1 MLQWFYEGDNLTMI
15 DVPAPAP
22 ISLVDLIRG
31 TLSEPESGGIYN
43 HFGPT
48 GNDWSVGAF
57 GGTPVPLVFNYQ
69 GNAPAD
75 VLAAFGSA
83 SPFLVSQ
90 VTDPNSPLNNKGG
103 SDFSN
108 LLLGASFIFGG
119 ALLTGGTGLFSTV
132 FDSISNAVSS
142 VFTAAP
148 EVAWG
153 ALDAGPAA
161 IVVDS
166 TAAAAYATAA
176 AVSIEALPTLTIP
189 AVAES
194 YIPWGALDAGSAAI
208 PVDAAAAAA
217 YGAVNAATVA
227 ALTIPVVAESVVP
240 WGALDAGP
248 AAIPVD
254 AAAAA
259 AYGASNAATVAATV
273 GGITLATAKDI
284 ASLAATAAGIA
295 KAAIGVSA
303 ASAKAANPMAAFTSP
318 MVLKNGS
325 DALLNNAISNAA
337 GEPAAAAVPAAAASM
352 YAAFA
357 IAGVA
362 LVGIYIFVVRNK

>member
-90 VTDPNSPLNNKGG
+90 VTDQNSPLNNQGG

-194 YIPWGALDAGSAAI
+194 YIPWGALDAGS
-208 PVDAAAAAA
+208 
-217 YGAVNAATVA
+217 
-227 ALTIPVVAESVVP
+227 
-240 WGALDAGP
+240 

>member
-1 MLQWFYEGDNLTMI
+1 VLQWEMNGEAGGFWVE
-15 DVPAPAP
+15 VPDPVP

-31 TLSEPESGGIYN
+31 TLRDPESGGIYHN
-43 HFGPT
+43 FGPS
-48 GNDWSVGAF
+48 GNDWDVGAF
-57 GGTPVPLVFNYQ
+57 GGAGTPTLFNYK

-75 VLAAFGSA
+75 VLAAFPSA
-83 SPFLVSQ
+83 SPQLISLVI
-90 VTDPNSPLNNKGG
+90 DPDSPLNNQGG

-108 LLLGASFIFGG
+108 LLLGASFVTGG
-119 ALLTGGTGLFSTV
+119 ALLTGGPSLFSTV

-148 EVAWG
+148 EAVAWG

-161 IVVDS
+161 I
-166 TAAAAYATAA
+166 
-176 AVSIEALPTLTIP
+176 L
-189 AVAES
+189 
-194 YIPWGALDAGSAAI
+194 
-208 PVDAAAAAA
+208 VDAAAAAA

-259 AYGASNAATVAATV
+259 AYGAVNAATVAALTIPVVAQSVVPWGALDAGPAAIPVDATAAAAYGAVNAATVAATV
-273 GGITLATAKDI
+273 GGLTLATAKE
-284 ASLAATAAGIA
+284 LAGIA
-295 KAAIGVSA
+295 TSA
-303 ASAKAANPMAAFTSP
+303 AGLAKATAGVAAAGAMAAHPMAAFSDP
-318 MVLKNGS
+318 LVLGNGS
-325 DALLNNAISNAA
+325 DALPGDTAPAAPAAPAA
-337 GEPAAAAVPAAAASM
+337 GTSN

-362 LVGIYIFVVRNK
+362 LLGIYVFIVRKQ

>member
-90 VTDPNSPLNNKGG
+90 VTDPNSPLNNQGG

-194 YIPWGALDAGSAAI
+194 YIPWGALDAGS
-208 PVDAAAAAA
+208 
-217 YGAVNAATVA
+217 
-227 ALTIPVVAESVVP
+227 
-240 WGALDAGP
+240 